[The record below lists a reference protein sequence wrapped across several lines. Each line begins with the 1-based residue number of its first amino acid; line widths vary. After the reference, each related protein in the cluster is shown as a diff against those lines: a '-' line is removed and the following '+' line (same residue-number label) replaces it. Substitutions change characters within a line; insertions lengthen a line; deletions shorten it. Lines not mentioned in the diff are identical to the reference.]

1 MVRTIIIDDEIHI
14 RDTLERLLQR
24 YCQEVEVVGMASGMK
39 SGIKEIRR
47 LNPELVLL
55 DIHMGDGTG
64 FELLHALAPIHF
76 HVIFISAMD
85 RDMIRAFRLSGLE
98 YLLKPVSAV
107 ELKMAIPRVMCTE
120 LTGFDLQLQA
130 LEENVRE

>member
-1 MVRTIIIDDEIHI
+1 MVRTLIIDDELHI
-14 RDTLERLLQR
+14 RDTLGIMLERF
-24 YCQEVEVVGMASGMK
+24 CPEVEVVGMASGVE
-39 SGIKEIRR
+39 SGVQAIRE
-47 LNPELVLL
+47 LDPELVLL

-85 RDMIRAFRLSGLE
+85 RNTIRAFKLSGME

-107 ELKMAIPRVMCTE
+107 ELKMAIDRVMKAE
-120 LTGFDLQLQA
+120 MADFGLQLQA
-130 LEENVRE
+130 LEGNVGV